1 MADPQRFQ
9 SPLAPLLD
17 AFLHD
22 KRARGYR
29 YSREEYH
36 LRQLDRFLVAEGL
49 REQALPRELVDHWLS
64 KTAHRRPSTHRH
76 RQILIRQLASYLQL
90 RGCSAYR
97 APLAVRVSKA
107 YVTARVF
114 SREEIRG
121 LLLSVDRLPID
132 PRSRIRHIVMPTLFR
147 VLYGCGLR
155 LGEAI
160 RLTVGDVDLQRGILT
175 IREGKFRRDRLVPVA
190 PTLQCRLQEYA
201 DGLAPRNEREP
212 FFPSPRGGAY
222 DHRAIYQ
229 TFRQLLRAT
238 GIAHGGRGQGPRL
251 HEIRHAFAVH
261 RLESWYRT
269 GEDLNAK
276 LPLLATYMGHR
287 SMLGTQW
294 YLQLTQTLFT
304 DLADRLD
311 EAFGHVVPGEADV

>member
-1 MADPQRFQ
+1 
-9 SPLAPLLD
+9 
-17 AFLHD
+17 
-22 KRARGYR
+22 
-29 YSREEYH
+29 
-36 LRQLDRFLVAEGL
+36 
-49 REQALPRELVDHWLS
+49 
-64 KTAHRRPSTHRH
+64 
-76 RQILIRQLASYLQL
+76 
-90 RGCSAYR
+90 
-97 APLAVRVSKA
+97 VSKA

-114 SREEIRG
+114 TREEIRG
-121 LLLSVDRLPID
+121 LLLSVDQLPID

-155 LGEAI
+155 LGEAL
-160 RLTVGDVDLQRGILT
+160 RLTVADVDLQRGILT

-190 PTLQCRLQEYA
+190 PALQRRLQEYA
-201 DGLAPRNEREP
+201 NALAPRNEREP

-222 DHRAIYQ
+222 DPRAIYQ

-238 GIAHGGRGQGPRL
+238 GIAHGGRGHGPRL

-311 EAFGHVVPGEADV
+311 EAFGHVVPGEADS